1 MKAIIEQLRTLN
13 DIDVRL
19 GIVKRDLE
27 RLPRELAEKQAPIK
41 SMKAAIDRAKMDVIR
56 MKVDADSADLEVKA
70 GEETLKKLGEQMNIL
85 KTQKEFE
92 AIRRQMESQRNWNK
106 ENETKELGFLE
117 KIEAKQKDIEKQQA
131 AIDALVSASAED
143 SERIEKEVAELR
155 GTVERE
161 GAACGILITR
171 NEPTKPM
178 TLEAKEAGTFKPEMF
193 QPFDRLQIVTIQ
205 QILDG
210 ERISLPLMEE
220 VTKKALKTKKDDQP
234 SLLTE

>member
-1 MKAIIEQLRTLN
+1 MKVIIEQLRTLN

-41 SMKAAIDRAKMDVIR
+41 SMKAAIDRAKMEVIR

-92 AIRRQMESQRNWNK
+92 AIRRQMEAQRNWNK
-106 ENETKELGFLE
+106 ENESKELGILE

-131 AIDALVSASAED
+131 AVDTLVSASSDE
-143 SERIEKEVAELR
+143 SQRIEKEVGELR
-155 GTVERE
+155 GRLEELSAQRAKLAPEIPETELSTYNRIAGRGEVALAVVRNGNCSECYMRLPAQIQNLALIGKE
-161 GAACGILITR
+161 LTCCPSCGRILTA
-171 NEPTKPM
+171 E
-178 TLEAKEAGTFKPEMF
+178 
-193 QPFDRLQIVTIQ
+193 
-205 QILDG
+205 
-210 ERISLPLMEE
+210 
-220 VTKKALKTKKDDQP
+220 KKA
-234 SLLTE
+234 

>member
-155 GTVERE
+155 TRFEELNNQRGKLAPEIPDTELSTYNRIAGRGDVALAVVRNGNCSECYMRLPAQIQNLAIIGKE
-161 GAACGILITR
+161 LTCCPSCGRILTA
-171 NEPTKPM
+171 E
-178 TLEAKEAGTFKPEMF
+178 
-193 QPFDRLQIVTIQ
+193 
-205 QILDG
+205 
-210 ERISLPLMEE
+210 
-220 VTKKALKTKKDDQP
+220 KKA
-234 SLLTE
+234 

>member
-117 KIEAKQKDIEKQQA
+117 NIEAKQKDIEKQQA

-155 GTVERE
+155 TRFEELNNQRGKLAPEIPDTELSTYNRIAGRGDVALAVVRNGNCSECYMRLPAQIQNLAIIGKE
-161 GAACGILITR
+161 LTCCPSCGRILTA
-171 NEPTKPM
+171 E
-178 TLEAKEAGTFKPEMF
+178 
-193 QPFDRLQIVTIQ
+193 
-205 QILDG
+205 
-210 ERISLPLMEE
+210 
-220 VTKKALKTKKDDQP
+220 KKA
-234 SLLTE
+234 